1 MAGRTRFADESMALR
16 RFSGPARTRPLVV
29 IVAVV
34 AVCLLALGLAM
45 NHWGSSPASSPPSGP
60 APGPLEVQ
68 LAPSSEPPAPPAFNN
83 RTTRS
88 KAGAVAAAAQYATLL
103 AQVFPLDA
111 VQARAVVADAASDDA
126 RERLTAAID
135 ANLTPLQ
142 EQSTAIEGTTT
153 YRQAVL
159 ATHLDRYS
167 ADPPARSG
175 STQQAAAA
183 AGARAH
189 VQVWTLL
196 TVAQTPASGAANA
209 SNAVGTFGTVLVSVV
224 WERGAWRLDD
234 TGTLHGPSPL
244 IDGVPSTGSQLNT
257 ALRGFTDWR
266 PE

>member
-1 MAGRTRFADESMALR
+1 MAGRTHFADESMALR
-16 RFSGPARTRPLVV
+16 RFSGPVRNPPLVV

-34 AVCLLALGLAM
+34 AISLLALGLAV
-45 NHWGSSPASSPPSGP
+45 NHSGSSPTSSPPAVP
-60 APGPLEVQ
+60 VPGPLEVQ
-68 LAPSSEPPAPPAFNN
+68 LTPSPEPPASSAVSN
-83 RTTRS
+83 RMNRS

-111 VQARAVVADAASDDA
+111 ARARAVVADAASEA

-135 ANLTPLQ
+135 ANLAPLQ

-175 STQQAAAA
+175 RTTQAALA

-196 TVAQTPASGAANA
+196 TVAQTPAPGVANA
-209 SNAVGTFGTVLVSVV
+209 TNAVGTFGTVLVSVV

-234 TGTLHGPSPL
+234 TDTLHGPAPL